1 MKPYRTAFVFVALL
15 LTLPREAQAWG
26 RDGHRF
32 INRNA
37 VYYLPGQ
44 MLVFVQDSALFIQ
57 HASDADSRSGSP
69 GYPDEAPKHYIDIDD
84 YPDYLN
90 LPHSMDS
97 VVSLYGLTR
106 VIDNGTNP
114 WATLWV
120 YDSLVA
126 QLKRGAWDLIPLTA
140 SDLGHYVGDGHQ
152 PLHATKNYNGQLS
165 GNSGIH
171 SRYESSMIN
180 STYYLS
186 SLYVTPHG
194 VEYIQDKSTYIFD
207 YLFHSLS
214 VADTILHG
222 DTQARIASGWN
233 GSGTAPAAYYA
244 ALWSYTSA
252 VTLDQMQHATQ
263 DLANLWFSA
272 WVDAG
277 LISTTGIFSDV
288 MTTPTDFQLAQNYP
302 NPFNPSTVITYTL
315 PAGGS
320 ASLTVYSANG
330 EEVAVLVQ
338 GFQSPGVHAVR
349 FDASDYATG
358 VYFYTLRFGDRANT
372 RKALL
377 VR

>member
-1 MKPYRTAFVFVALL
+1 MKPYSTAFALFALL
-15 LTLPREAQAWG
+15 LVGTGEASAWG

-44 MLVFVQDSALFIQ
+44 MVLFIQDSALFVL

-69 GYPDEAPKHYIDIDD
+69 NYPDEAPKHYIDIDD
-84 YPDYLN
+84 YPDYIH

-97 VVSLYGLTR
+97 VVCLYGLTR

-140 SDLGHYVGDGHQ
+140 SDLGHYVGDAHQ

-165 GNSGIH
+165 GNVGIH
-171 SRYESSMIN
+171 SRYESSMLN
-180 STYYLS
+180 ATYYLS
-186 SLYVTPHG
+186 SLYVVPHG
-194 VEYIQDKSTYIFD
+194 VEYIQDRPGYIFA
-207 YLFHSLS
+207 YLFHSVSLI
-214 VADTILHG
+214 DTILHG
-222 DTQARIASGWN
+222 DTYAKNSSGWN
-233 GSGTAPAAYYA
+233 GSGTATASYYA
-244 ALWSYTSA
+244 GLWSYTGPI
-252 VTLDQMQHATQ
+252 TLDQMQRATQ
-263 DLANLWFSA
+263 DLANMWYSA

-277 LISTTGIFSDV
+277 FISPTGV
-288 MTTPTDFQLAQNYP
+288 LPNVATTPTDFHLSQNYP
-302 NPFNPSTVITYTL
+302 NPFNPSTMISYTL
-315 PAGGS
+315 PVGGTV
-320 ASLTVYSANG
+320 SLTVYSADG
-330 EEVAVLVQ
+330 REVAVLAH
-338 GFQSPGVHAVR
+338 GNQSAGRHEVR
-349 FDASDYATG
+349 FDASRCASG
-358 VYFYTLRFGDRANT
+358 VYFYTLRLGNFSDT